1 MLRLLRLVALLSTLL
16 VLVAA
21 CGGGDDDKEGSSTA
35 AAPAESAA
43 SGGGAATTD
52 AATLLQAAQVPA
64 TGAVKTKLSLKA
76 NVDGTPKD
84 QLLGAFLSGPIEIT
98 VDGVADATS
107 KASDVSLQAKA
118 GALNVDARLLSDGT
132 NAWVGLSDTYYA
144 LPGGLLG
151 GSSATLDP
159 AKLSGALGSPAD
171 YLIDPQVVGSE
182 EVEGVKAQHVTG
194 QLDAAKLSSAL
205 QGLTTAAGSSGLGAL
220 LGGGTSGNGL
230 QLSQDALKSA
240 KADVWV
246 ADDTNDVVRVALDL
260 DVALPDADAASTGV
274 DGVKVQLDATTVPT
288 DPPTVEAPADA
299 RPAEEL
305 QSALLGLLAGSGLG
319 GLLGGN
325 G

>member
-1 MLRLLRLVALLSTLL
+1 MLRLLHLVALLSTLL
-16 VLVAA
+16 LLVAA
-21 CGGGDDDKEGSSTA
+21 CGGGDDDKDGTSTA

-43 SGGGAATTD
+43 ASSAAPATD
-52 AATLLQAAQVPA
+52 AASLLQAAQVP

-84 QLLGAFLSGPIEIT
+84 PMLGAFLSGPIEIS
-98 VDGVADATS
+98 VDGVADAAS

-132 NAWVGLSDTYYA
+132 NSWLGLSDTYYA
-144 LPGGLLG
+144 LPPGILG

-182 EVEGVKAQHVTG
+182 DVEGVKAQHVTG
-194 QLDAAKLSSAL
+194 QIDAAKLSSVL
-205 QGLTTAAGSSGLGAL
+205 QGLTAAAGSSGLGSA
-220 LGGGTSGNGL
+220 LGGGTSGDGL
-230 QLSQDALKSA
+230 QLAQDALKSA
-240 KADVWV
+240 KADVWI

-260 DVALPDADAASTGV
+260 DVDVPDAEAASTGV
-274 DGVKVQLDATTVPT
+274 EGVKVLLDATTVPT
-288 DPPTVEAPADA
+288 DPPTVVAPADA
-299 RPAEEL
+299 HPVEDL